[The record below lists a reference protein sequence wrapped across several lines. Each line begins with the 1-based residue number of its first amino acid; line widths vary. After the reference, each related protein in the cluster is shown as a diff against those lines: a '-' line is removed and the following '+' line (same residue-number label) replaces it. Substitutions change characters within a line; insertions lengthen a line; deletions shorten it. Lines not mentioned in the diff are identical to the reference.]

1 MPWKLDSISA
11 VTRDI
16 KLKYFDIWK
25 GSNGQNAVFSSI
37 CVVTGRVFWRTVF
50 ASHRQY
56 WWPTLFVFILA
67 LSAAGRICSPL
78 LHFCIFTVYLSK
90 ALLCTNIVHNL
101 ILATHFKCSG
111 CFHTVSQ
118 APACCM
124 RLSIILPNQTIK
136 ATPTTPA
143 PSLVWFS
150 YLYRLD
156 KGTLTS
162 TDIYCISESWMC
174 VSTYQTNAIHWQC
187 LDWMP
192 CSSYIQF
199 CCASFIYC
207 N

>member
-1 MPWKLDSISA
+1 ML
-11 VTRDI
+11 
-16 KLKYFDIWK
+16 F
-25 GSNGQNAVFSSI
+25 FSSI

-67 LSAAGRICSPL
+67 LSAGQDLQPTFAFSQSICRKLRYARI
-78 LHFCIFTVYLSK
+78 LSI
-90 ALLCTNIVHNL
+90 T

-111 CFHTVSQ
+111 CFHSVSH

-124 RLSIILPNQTIK
+124 RLSIISSNQTIK

-174 VSTYQTNAIHWQC
+174 VSTYQTNTIHWQC

>member
-1 MPWKLDSISA
+1 MKTWFNFRSNLRHQVEIFWH
-11 VTRDI
+11 
-16 KLKYFDIWK
+16 LKRLERTQCCFLVQYALLQAGCFD
-25 GSNGQNAVFSSI
+25 GLFSPVIVNIDDQHFLYS
-37 CVVTGRVFWRTVF
+37 FWHCQLR
-50 ASHRQY
+50 
-56 WWPTLFVFILA
+56 
-67 LSAAGRICSPL
+67 AGFCSPL

-90 ALLCTNIVHNL
+90 ALLCTNIVHITCNAFQMQWL
-101 ILATHFKCSG
+101 LPHSLSCTA
-111 CFHTVSQ
+111 
-118 APACCM
+118 ACCM
-124 RLSIILPNQTIK
+124 RLSIILLNQTIK

-162 TDIYCISESWMC
+162 TDMYCISESWMC
-174 VSTYQTNAIHWQC
+174 VSTYQTNTIHWQC

-192 CSSYIQF
+192 CSSYIYF